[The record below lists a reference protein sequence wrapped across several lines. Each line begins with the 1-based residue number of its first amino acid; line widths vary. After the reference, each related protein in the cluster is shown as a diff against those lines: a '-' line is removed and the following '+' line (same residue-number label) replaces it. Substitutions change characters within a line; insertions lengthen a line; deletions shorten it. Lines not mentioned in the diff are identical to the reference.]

1 MEGEGVVVFVI
12 KRYENY
18 VEMGGS
24 HVGAL
29 SNAGKKF
36 HKTYL
41 SAVVAFPHCSLKK
54 STEEHFNRLK
64 VFLLYLMTHTI
75 SVSGKKHLVEV
86 WLIHAEQMSLKNFI
100 IS

>member
-1 MEGEGVVVFVI
+1 MLE
-12 KRYENY
+12 RYLTLVKNLTRRI
-18 VEMGGS
+18 S
-24 HVGAL
+24 AL
-29 SNAGKKF
+29 LLPFA
-36 HKTYL
+36 
-41 SAVVAFPHCSLKK
+41 HCSLKK

-86 WLIHAEQMSLKNFI
+86 CLIHAEQMSLKNFI